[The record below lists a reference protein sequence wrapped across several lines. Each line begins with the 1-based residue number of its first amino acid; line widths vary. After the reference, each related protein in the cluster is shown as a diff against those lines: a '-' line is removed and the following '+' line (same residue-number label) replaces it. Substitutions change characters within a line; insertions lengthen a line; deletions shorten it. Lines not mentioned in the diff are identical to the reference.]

1 MPSTTLYR
9 KYRPKNFSE
18 IIGQTHIVRTLSNAI
33 KNNRVA
39 HAYLFTGPR
48 GTGKTTFARIFAK
61 TINCQD
67 NKDINACEKCPACL
81 AIQSGQS
88 LDIIEID
95 AASNTGVDNIRELK
109 ETIALPPTLLKY
121 KVYIIDEAHMLSTGA
136 WNALLKS
143 LEEPPAHVIFILA
156 TTELHKVPATI
167 ISRCQKFDFPRWP
180 MTDIIEKLTLIA
192 KQEKITVEKE
202 ALEMIALS
210 AEGGMRDAESLL
222 GQIIALEDQ
231 NITAKDVEEILGTVD
246 KSFIG
251 DVAKEII
258 SKNTG
263 KALAKINELIA
274 GGYDLQI
281 FNKALIN
288 HFRQLMLLKI
298 DENFKTYFTRELTE
312 DKIEKLIALAKKSEL
327 AQIVATIDLL
337 LVAQNK
343 IFSFLLPQLALE
355 IAIIKATQKFPAPQ
369 KISAP
374 EMVIEQNSPTRRD
387 ALQCLPTLP
396 TGRQAGQASVSTPT
410 QNLAKT
416 PPLSAHKIEPDPE
429 PVQPQSQQT
438 KSTAIDPNMEI
449 DRDMLKSR
457 WNRLLVEIRPYNH
470 SLSALLTNCQI
481 KTTEGN
487 VITLATPYEFYKEKL
502 DDPQNRLT
510 IEEVFSK
517 ILELA
522 VRIQVVVDKALAPVQ
537 NSAADDELEQAKEKE
552 KTTHEQSSLL
562 SSAMEIMG
570 GKIVSDE

>member
-1 MPSTTLYR
+1 MSQTLYR

-18 IIGQTHIVRTLSNAI
+18 IIGQAHIVRTLSNAI

-67 NKDINACEKCPACL
+67 HTDINACEKCPACL
-81 AIQSGQS
+81 TIQSGKT

-136 WNALLKS
+136 WNALLKT
-143 LEEPPAHVIFILA
+143 LEEPPAHVIFIMA
-156 TTELHKVPATI
+156 TTEIHKVPATI
-167 ISRCQKFDFPRWP
+167 VSRCQKFDFPRWP
-180 MTDIIEKLTLIA
+180 MTDIIEKLTIIA
-192 KQEKITVEKE
+192 KDEKISVEKE

-231 NITAKDVEEILGTVD
+231 NISAKDVEEILGTVD

-251 DVAKEII
+251 DVAEEIV
-258 SKNTG
+258 SKNTK
-263 KALAKINELIA
+263 KALEKINELIS

-281 FNKALIN
+281 FSKALIN

-298 DENFKTYFTRELTE
+298 DENFKTYFVRELTQ
-312 DKIEKLIALAKKSEL
+312 DKIEKLIAQAKNSEL
-327 AQIVATIDLL
+327 SQIVATIDLL
-337 LVAQNK
+337 LVAQTK
-343 IFSFLLPQLALE
+343 LFSFLLPQLALE

-369 KISAP
+369 KPYTPEIAMEGSAQVNIQPKVSPITPHTP
-374 EMVIEQNSPTRRD
+374 EKKINIDQKVKPSIGTQINSDVT
-387 ALQCLPTLP
+387 
-396 TGRQAGQASVSTPT
+396 
-410 QNLAKT
+410 
-416 PPLSAHKIEPDPE
+416 
-429 PVQPQSQQT
+429 
-438 KSTAIDPNMEI
+438 IDP
-449 DRDMLKSR
+449 DTLKGR
-457 WNRLLVEIRPYNH
+457 WNRLLIDIRAYNH
-470 SLSALLTNCQI
+470 SLCALLTNCQI
-481 KTTEGN
+481 VTTEGN
-487 VITLATPYEFYKEKL
+487 LITLATPYEFYKEKL

-510 IEEVFSK
+510 IEDVFSK

-522 VRIQVVVDKALAPVQ
+522 VRIQVVVDKTLAPIQ
-537 NSAADDELEQAKEKE
+537 NSAADDEIEQAKEKE

-570 GKIVSDE
+570 GKIVE

>member
-1 MPSTTLYR
+1 MSQTLYR

-18 IIGQTHIVRTLSNAI
+18 IIGQAHIVRTLSNAI

-67 NKDINACEKCPACL
+67 HTDINACEECPACL
-81 AIQSGQS
+81 TIQSGKT

-136 WNALLKS
+136 WNALLKT
-143 LEEPPAHVIFILA
+143 LEEPPAHVIFIMA
-156 TTELHKVPATI
+156 TTEIHKVPATI
-167 ISRCQKFDFPRWP
+167 VSRCQKFDFPRWP
-180 MTDIIEKLTLIA
+180 MADIIEKLTMIA
-192 KQEKITVEKE
+192 KEEKISVEKE

-231 NITAKDVEEILGTVD
+231 NISAKDVEEILGTVD

-251 DVAKEII
+251 DVAEEIV
-258 SKNTG
+258 SKNTK
-263 KALAKINELIA
+263 KALEKINELIS

-281 FNKALIN
+281 FSKALIN

-298 DENFKTYFTRELTE
+298 DENFKTYFVRELTQ
-312 DKIEKLIALAKKSEL
+312 DKIEKLVAQAKNSEL
-327 AQIVATIDLL
+327 SQIVATIDLL
-337 LVAQNK
+337 LVAQTK
-343 IFSFLLPQLALE
+343 LFSFLLPQLALE

-369 KISAP
+369 KPYTPEITIEGNAQINPHSTIIPITPHAP
-374 EMVIEQNSPTRRD
+374 EKKINIEQKVRPSAGTQINSDVT
-387 ALQCLPTLP
+387 
-396 TGRQAGQASVSTPT
+396 
-410 QNLAKT
+410 
-416 PPLSAHKIEPDPE
+416 
-429 PVQPQSQQT
+429 
-438 KSTAIDPNMEI
+438 IDP
-449 DRDMLKSR
+449 DTLKGR
-457 WNRLLVEIRPYNH
+457 WNRLLIDIRAYNH
-470 SLSALLTNCQI
+470 SLCALLTNCQI
-481 KTTEGN
+481 VTTEGN
-487 VITLATPYEFYKEKL
+487 LITLATPYEFYKEKL

-510 IEEVFSK
+510 IEDVFSK

-522 VRIQVVVDKALAPVQ
+522 VRIQVVVDKTLAPVQ
-537 NSAADDELEQAKEKE
+537 NSAADDEIEQAKEKE

-570 GKIVSDE
+570 GKIVE

>member
-1 MPSTTLYR
+1 MSQTLYR

-18 IIGQTHIVRTLSNAI
+18 IIGQAHIVRTLSNAI
-33 KNNRVA
+33 KNNRVS

-67 NKDINACEKCPACL
+67 KNEINACEKCPACL
-81 AIQSGQS
+81 TIQSGQS

-136 WNALLKS
+136 WNALLKT
-143 LEEPPAHVIFILA
+143 LEEPPAHVVFILA
-156 TTELHKVPATI
+156 TTEIHKVPATI
-167 ISRCQKFDFPRWP
+167 VSRCQKFDFPRWP
-180 MTDIIEKLTLIA
+180 MADIIEKLSLIA
-192 KQEKITVEKE
+192 KEEKITVEKE

-231 NITAKDVEEILGTVD
+231 TISAKEVEEILGTVD

-251 DVAKEII
+251 DVAEEIV
-258 SKNTG
+258 SRNTG
-263 KALAKINELIA
+263 KALEKVNELIA

-281 FNKALIN
+281 FSKALIN
-288 HFRQLMLLKI
+288 HFRQLMLIKV
-298 DENFKTYFTRELTE
+298 DENFKTYFTQELTE
-312 DKIEKLIALAKKSEL
+312 DRIEKLSALAKKSEL
-327 AQIVATIDLL
+327 AQIVTTIDLL

-343 IFSFLLPQLALE
+343 LFSYLLPQLALE
-355 IAIIKATQKFPAPQ
+355 IAIIKATQKFPAPE
-369 KISAP
+369 KVPAP
-374 EMVIEQNSPTRRD
+374 EMTVEQNSLTRRD
-387 ALQCLPTLP
+387 ALQC
-396 TGRQAGQASVSTPT
+396 VSTPT
-410 QNLAKT
+410 QNLAET
-416 PPLSAHKIEPDPE
+416 TSLSAHKIEPDPA
-429 PVQPQSQQT
+429 PTQQPA
-438 KSTAIDPNMEI
+438 KSTALDPDAVI
-449 DRDMLKSR
+449 DRDMLRSR
-457 WNRLLVEIRPYNH
+457 WNRLLIEIRPYNH
-470 SLSALLTNCQI
+470 SLCALLTNCQI

-487 VITLATPYEFYKEKL
+487 HITLATPYDFYKEKL
-502 DDPQNRLT
+502 DDPGNRLT

-522 VRIQVVVDKALAPVQ
+522 VRIQVVVDKTLAPVQ
-537 NSAADDELEQAKEKE
+537 NSAADEELQQAKEKE
-552 KTTHEQSSLL
+552 TAPKSEQSSLL

-570 GKIVSDE
+570 GKIVE

>member
-1 MPSTTLYR
+1 MSQTLYR

-18 IIGQTHIVRTLSNAI
+18 IIGQAHIVRTLSNAI
-33 KNNRVA
+33 KNNRIA

-61 TINCQD
+61 TINCQKLSD
-67 NKDINACEKCPACL
+67 SNTCEKCPACL

-109 ETIALPPTLLKY
+109 ETIALPPTSLKY

-136 WNALLKS
+136 FNALLKT
-143 LEEPPAHVIFILA
+143 LEEPPSHVIFILA
-156 TTELHKVPATI
+156 TTEIHKVPATI
-167 ISRCQKFDFPRWP
+167 ISRTQKFDFPRWP
-180 MTDIIEKLTLIA
+180 MADIIEKLTLIA
-192 KQEKITVEKE
+192 KEEKITIEKE

-222 GQIIALEDQ
+222 GQIISLEDQ
-231 NITAKDVEEILGTVD
+231 NISGKDVEEILGTVD

-251 DVAKEII
+251 DVAEEIVA
-258 SKNTG
+258 KNTSR
-263 KALAKINELIA
+263 ALAKINELVS

-281 FNKALIN
+281 FLKALIN
-288 HFRQLMLLKI
+288 HFRQLMLMKI
-298 DENFKTYFTRELTE
+298 DENFKNYFARELTT
-312 DKIEKLIALAKKSEL
+312 DKIEKLIEQAKKSEL
-327 AQIVATIDLL
+327 SQVVATIDLL

-343 IFSFLLPQLALE
+343 LFSFLLPQLALE
-355 IAIIKATQKFPAPQ
+355 IAIIKATQKFPAPVSLASIKYDASSMNDTVTSPIA
-369 KISAP
+369 KISGVETKNTA
-374 EMVIEQNSPTRRD
+374 
-387 ALQCLPTLP
+387 
-396 TGRQAGQASVSTPT
+396 
-410 QNLAKT
+410 
-416 PPLSAHKIEPDPE
+416 PLSAHKIETDLK
-429 PVQPQSQQT
+429 PVISQSQQT
-438 KSTAIDPNMEI
+438 KSTPKNPAVEI
-449 DRDMLKSR
+449 DRDMLRSH
-457 WNRLLVEIRPYNH
+457 WNRLLIEIRPYNH
-470 SLSALLTNCQI
+470 SLCALLTNCQI

-522 VRIQVVVDKALAPVQ
+522 VCIQVVVDKALAPIQ
-537 NSAADDELEQAKEKE
+537 NSAAQDELEEAKAKEKVE
-552 KTTHEQSSLL
+552 SKQSSLL

-570 GKIVSDE
+570 GKIVE

>member
-1 MPSTTLYR
+1 MSQTLYR

-18 IIGQTHIVRTLSNAI
+18 IIGQAHIVRTLSNAI

-67 NKDINACEKCPACL
+67 NTDVNACEKCPACL
-81 AIQSGQS
+81 TIQSGQS

-136 WNALLKS
+136 WNALLKT

-156 TTELHKVPATI
+156 TTEIHKVPATI
-167 ISRCQKFDFPRWP
+167 VSRCQKFDFPRWP
-180 MTDIIEKLTLIA
+180 MADIIEKLTLIA
-192 KQEKITVEKE
+192 KEEKITVEKE

-222 GQIIALEDQ
+222 GQIISLEDQ
-231 NITAKDVEEILGTVD
+231 TITAKDVEEILGTVD
-246 KSFIG
+246 KSFVG
-251 DVAKEII
+251 DVAEEIV

-263 KALAKINELIA
+263 RALEKINELIS

-281 FNKALIN
+281 FLKALIN

-298 DENFKTYFTRELTE
+298 DENFKNYFTRELTE
-312 DKIEKLIALAKKSEL
+312 DKIEKLVAQAKKSEL
-327 AQIVATIDLL
+327 PQIIATIDLL
-337 LVAQNK
+337 LIAQNK

-355 IAIIKATQKFPAPQ
+355 IAIIKATQQFPAPIPVVSIKYDVSGMNAGTSPVA
-369 KISAP
+369 KISTVEKQIA
-374 EMVIEQNSPTRRD
+374 
-387 ALQCLPTLP
+387 A
-396 TGRQAGQASVSTPT
+396 
-410 QNLAKT
+410 
-416 PPLSAHKIEPDPE
+416 PLSAHKRELDPK
-429 PVQPQSQQT
+429 PMQPQQA
-438 KSTAIDPNMEI
+438 KSAAITSDVEI

-457 WNRLLVEIRPYNH
+457 WSRLLVEIRPYNH
-470 SLSALLTNCQI
+470 SLCALLTNCQI

-502 DDPQNRLT
+502 DNPQNRLT

-522 VRIQVVVDKALAPVQ
+522 VQIQVVVDKTLAPVQ
-537 NSAADDELEQAKEKE
+537 NSAADEEILEAKEKE
-552 KTTHEQSSLL
+552 KSTHEQSSLL

-570 GKIVSDE
+570 GKIVE

>member
-1 MPSTTLYR
+1 MSQTLYR

-18 IIGQTHIVRTLSNAI
+18 IIGQAHIVRTLSNAI

-67 NKDINACEKCPACL
+67 HTDINACEECPACL
-81 AIQSGQS
+81 TIQSGKT

-136 WNALLKS
+136 WNALLKT
-143 LEEPPAHVIFILA
+143 LEEPPAHVIFIMA
-156 TTELHKVPATI
+156 TTEIHKVPATI
-167 ISRCQKFDFPRWP
+167 VSRCQKFDFPRWP
-180 MTDIIEKLTLIA
+180 MADIIEKLTMIA
-192 KQEKITVEKE
+192 KEEKISVEKE

-231 NITAKDVEEILGTVD
+231 NISAKDVEEILGTVD

-251 DVAKEII
+251 DVAEEIV
-258 SKNTG
+258 SKNTK
-263 KALAKINELIA
+263 KALEKINELIS

-281 FNKALIN
+281 FSKALIN

-298 DENFKTYFTRELTE
+298 DENFKTYFVRELTQ
-312 DKIEKLIALAKKSEL
+312 DKIEKLVAQAKNSEL
-327 AQIVATIDLL
+327 SQIVATIDLL
-337 LVAQNK
+337 LVAQTK
-343 IFSFLLPQLALE
+343 LFSFLLPQLALE

-369 KISAP
+369 KPYTPEITIEGNAQINPHSTIIPITPHAP
-374 EMVIEQNSPTRRD
+374 EKKINIEQKVRPSAGTQINSDVT
-387 ALQCLPTLP
+387 
-396 TGRQAGQASVSTPT
+396 
-410 QNLAKT
+410 
-416 PPLSAHKIEPDPE
+416 
-429 PVQPQSQQT
+429 
-438 KSTAIDPNMEI
+438 IDP
-449 DRDMLKSR
+449 DTLKGR
-457 WNRLLVEIRPYNH
+457 WNRLLIDIRAYNH
-470 SLSALLTNCQI
+470 SLCALLTKCQI
-481 KTTEGN
+481 VTTEGN
-487 VITLATPYEFYKEKL
+487 LITLATPYEFYKEKL

-510 IEEVFSK
+510 IEDVFSK

-522 VRIQVVVDKALAPVQ
+522 VRIQVVVDKTLAPVQ
-537 NSAADDELEQAKEKE
+537 NSAADDEIEQAKEKE

-570 GKIVSDE
+570 GKIVE

>member
-1 MPSTTLYR
+1 MSQTLYR

-18 IIGQTHIVRTLSNAI
+18 IIGQAHIVRTLSNAI

-67 NKDINACEKCPACL
+67 HADINACEKCPACL
-81 AIQSGQS
+81 TIQSGKT

-136 WNALLKS
+136 WNALLKT
-143 LEEPPAHVIFILA
+143 LEEPPAHVIFIMA
-156 TTELHKVPATI
+156 TTEIHKVPATI
-167 ISRCQKFDFPRWP
+167 VSRCQKFDFPRWP
-180 MTDIIEKLTLIA
+180 MADIIEKLTLIA
-192 KQEKITVEKE
+192 KEEKITVEKE

-222 GQIIALEDQ
+222 GQIIALENQ
-231 NITAKDVEEILGTVD
+231 TISAKDVEEILGTVD

-251 DVAKEII
+251 DVAEEIV
-258 SKNTG
+258 SKNTK
-263 KALAKINELIA
+263 KALEKINELIS

-281 FNKALIN
+281 FNKALTN

-298 DENFKTYFTRELTE
+298 DENFKTYFVRELTQ
-312 DKIEKLIALAKKSEL
+312 DKIEKLVAQAKKSEL
-327 AQIVATIDLL
+327 SQIVATIDLL

-343 IFSFLLPQLALE
+343 LFSFLLPQLALE
-355 IAIIKATQKFPAPQ
+355 IAIIKATQKFPAPAQ
-369 KISAP
+369 MISSIKYEVASINAENKP
-374 EMVIEQNSPTRRD
+374 VAKLGEQETRN
-387 ALQCLPTLP
+387 AT
-396 TGRQAGQASVSTPT
+396 
-410 QNLAKT
+410 
-416 PPLSAHKIEPDPE
+416 PLSAHKIEPDSKPA
-429 PVQPQSQQT
+429 QSQQT
-438 KSTAIDPNMEI
+438 KSTAINSAVEI

-457 WNRLLVEIRPYNH
+457 WNRLLIDIRPYNH
-470 SLSALLTNCQI
+470 SLCALLTNCQI
-481 KTTEGN
+481 LTTEGN
-487 VITLATPYEFYKEKL
+487 LITLATPYEFYKEKL
-502 DDPQNRLT
+502 EDPQNRLT

-522 VRIQVVVDKALAPVQ
+522 VRIQVVVDKTLAPVQ
-537 NSAADDELEQAKEKE
+537 NSCADDEIEQAKEKE

-570 GKIVSDE
+570 GKIVEWCIK

>member
-1 MPSTTLYR
+1 MSQTLYR

-61 TINCQD
+61 TINCQ
-67 NKDINACEKCPACL
+67 NSADINACEKCQACL
-81 AIQSGQS
+81 TIQSGQS

-136 WNALLKS
+136 WNALLKT
-143 LEEPPAHVIFILA
+143 LEEPPAHVVFILA
-156 TTELHKVPATI
+156 TTEIHKVPATI
-167 ISRCQKFDFPRWP
+167 VSRCQKFDFPRWP
-180 MTDIIEKLTLIA
+180 MADIIEKLTLIA
-192 KQEKITVEKE
+192 KEEKITIEKE

-231 NITAKDVEEILGTVD
+231 TISAKDVEEILGTVD

-251 DVAKEII
+251 DVAEEIML
-258 SKNTG
+258 KNTS

-288 HFRQLMLLKI
+288 HFRQLMLLKV

-337 LVAQNK
+337 LVVQNK
-343 IFSFLLPQLALE
+343 LFSFLLPQLALE
-355 IAIIKATQKFPAPQ
+355 LAIIKATQKFPAPA
-369 KISAP
+369 KVHAP
-374 EMVIEQNSPTRRD
+374 EMTVEQNSLTRRD
-387 ALQCLPTLP
+387 ALQC
-396 TGRQAGQASVSTPT
+396 VSTPT
-410 QNLAKT
+410 QNLKPEITSYSIEKKT
-416 PPLSAHKIEPDPE
+416 ENPPA
-429 PVQPQSQQT
+429 QSQPA
-438 KSTAIDPNMEI
+438 KSTTIDPDAVI

-457 WNRLLVEIRPYNH
+457 WNRLLIEIRPYNH
-470 SLSALLTNCQI
+470 SLCALLTNCQV

-487 VITLATPYEFYKEKL
+487 LITLATPYEFYKEKL
-502 DDPQNRLT
+502 DDPGNRLT

-517 ILELA
+517 ILELT
-522 VRIQVVVDKALAPVQ
+522 VRIQVVVDKTLAPVQ
-537 NSAADDELEQAKEKE
+537 NSAADEELQQAKEKE
-552 KTTHEQSSLL
+552 TTPKSEQSSLL

-570 GKIVSDE
+570 GKIVE

>member
-1 MPSTTLYR
+1 MSQTLYR

-18 IIGQTHIVRTLSNAI
+18 IIGQAHIVRTLSNAI

-67 NKDINACEKCPACL
+67 HTDINACEECPACL
-81 AIQSGQS
+81 TIQSGKT

-136 WNALLKS
+136 WNALLKT
-143 LEEPPAHVIFILA
+143 LEEPPAHVIFIMA
-156 TTELHKVPATI
+156 TTEIHKVPATI
-167 ISRCQKFDFPRWP
+167 VSRCQKFDFPRWP
-180 MTDIIEKLTLIA
+180 MADIIEKLTMIA
-192 KQEKITVEKE
+192 KEEKISVEKE

-231 NITAKDVEEILGTVD
+231 NISAKDVEEILGTVD

-251 DVAKEII
+251 DVAEEIV
-258 SKNTG
+258 SKNTK
-263 KALAKINELIA
+263 KALEKINELIS

-281 FNKALIN
+281 FSKALIN

-298 DENFKTYFTRELTE
+298 DENFKTYFVRELTQ
-312 DKIEKLIALAKKSEL
+312 DKIEKLVAQAKNSEL
-327 AQIVATIDLL
+327 SQIVATIDLL
-337 LVAQNK
+337 LVAQTK
-343 IFSFLLPQLALE
+343 LFSFLLPQLALE

-369 KISAP
+369 KPYTPEITIEGNAQINPHSTIIPITPHAP
-374 EMVIEQNSPTRRD
+374 EKKINIEQKVRPSAGTQINSDVT
-387 ALQCLPTLP
+387 
-396 TGRQAGQASVSTPT
+396 
-410 QNLAKT
+410 
-416 PPLSAHKIEPDPE
+416 
-429 PVQPQSQQT
+429 
-438 KSTAIDPNMEI
+438 IDP
-449 DRDMLKSR
+449 DTLKGR
-457 WNRLLVEIRPYNH
+457 WNRLLIDIRAYNH
-470 SLSALLTNCQI
+470 SLCALLTNCQI
-481 KTTEGN
+481 VTTEGN
-487 VITLATPYEFYKEKL
+487 LITLATPYEFYKEKL

-510 IEEVFSK
+510 IEDVFSK

-522 VRIQVVVDKALAPVQ
+522 VRIQVVVDKTLAPVQ
-537 NSAADDELEQAKEKE
+537 NSAADDEIEQAKEKE

-570 GKIVSDE
+570 GKIVEWSHEA

>member
-1 MPSTTLYR
+1 MLENPMSQTLYR

-18 IIGQTHIVRTLSNAI
+18 IIGQAHIVRTLSNAI

-67 NKDINACEKCPACL
+67 KSEINACEKCPACL
-81 AIQSGQS
+81 TIQSGQS

-136 WNALLKS
+136 WNALLKT
-143 LEEPPAHVIFILA
+143 LEEPPAHVVFILA
-156 TTELHKVPATI
+156 TTEIHKVPATI
-167 ISRCQKFDFPRWP
+167 VSRCQKFDFPRWP
-180 MTDIIEKLTLIA
+180 MADIIEKLSLIA
-192 KQEKITVEKE
+192 KEEKITVEKE

-231 NITAKDVEEILGTVD
+231 TISAKDVEEILGTVD

-251 DVAKEII
+251 DVAEEIVL
-258 SKNTG
+258 KNTS
-263 KALAKINELIA
+263 KALEKVNELIA

-281 FNKALIN
+281 FAKALIN
-288 HFRQLMLLKI
+288 HFRQLMLLKVN
-298 DENFKTYFTRELTE
+298 ENFKTYFTRELTE

-327 AQIVATIDLL
+327 SQIVATIDLL

-343 IFSFLLPQLALE
+343 LFSFLLPQLALE
-355 IAIIKATQKFPAPQ
+355 IAIIKATQKFPAQIASSINTENKPTA
-369 KISAP
+369 KISP
-374 EMVIEQNSPTRRD
+374 
-387 ALQCLPTLP
+387 
-396 TGRQAGQASVSTPT
+396 
-410 QNLAKT
+410 AKI
-416 PPLSAHKIEPDPE
+416 PVAIPLAHKIESDPE
-429 PVQPQSQQT
+429 PVQPQSQSA
-438 KSTAIDPNMEI
+438 KSTALDPDAII

-457 WNRLLVEIRPYNH
+457 WNRLLIEIRPYNH
-470 SLSALLTNCQI
+470 SLCALLTNCQI
-481 KTTEGN
+481 MTTEGN

-502 DDPQNRLT
+502 DDPTNRLT

-522 VRIQVVVDKALAPVQ
+522 VRIQVVVDKTLAPIQ
-537 NSAADDELEQAKEKE
+537 NSCADDEIQEAKTKE
-552 KTTHEQSSLL
+552 TATNHEQSSLL
-562 SSAMEIMG
+562 SSAMDIMG

>member
-1 MPSTTLYR
+1 MSQTLYR

-67 NKDINACEKCPACL
+67 NADVNACEKCPACL

-136 WNALLKS
+136 WNALLKT
-143 LEEPPAHVIFILA
+143 LEEPPAHVIFIMA
-156 TTELHKVPATI
+156 TTEIHKVPATI
-167 ISRCQKFDFPRWP
+167 VSRCQKFDFPRWP
-180 MTDIIEKLTLIA
+180 MADIIEKLTLIA
-192 KQEKITVEKE
+192 KEEKITVEKE

-222 GQIIALEDQ
+222 GQIISLEDQ
-231 NITAKDVEEILGTVD
+231 TITAKDVEEILGTVD

-251 DVAKEII
+251 DVAEEIV

-263 KALAKINELIA
+263 RALEKINELIS

-298 DENFKTYFTRELTE
+298 DENFKSYFTRELTE
-312 DKIEKLIALAKKSEL
+312 DKIEKLVAQAKKSEL
-327 AQIVATIDLL
+327 PQIVATIDLL

-355 IAIIKATQKFPAPQ
+355 IAIIKATQQFPAPVPVASIKYDVSSINAGTSPVA
-369 KISAP
+369 KISTVEKQIA
-374 EMVIEQNSPTRRD
+374 
-387 ALQCLPTLP
+387 A
-396 TGRQAGQASVSTPT
+396 
-410 QNLAKT
+410 
-416 PPLSAHKIEPDPE
+416 PLSAHKIEPDPK
-429 PVQPQSQQT
+429 PAQSQSQQT
-438 KSTAIDPNMEI
+438 KSAAINPDIEI
-449 DRDMLKSR
+449 DRDLLKSR
-457 WNRLLVEIRPYNH
+457 WNRLLIEIRPYNH
-470 SLSALLTNCQI
+470 SLCALLTNCQI
-481 KTTEGN
+481 KTTDGN

-522 VRIQVVVDKALAPVQ
+522 VRIQVVVDKTLAPVQ
-537 NSAADDELEQAKEKE
+537 NSAADEEILEAKEKE
-552 KTTHEQSSLL
+552 KSTHEQSSLL

-570 GKIVSDE
+570 GKIVE

>member
-1 MPSTTLYR
+1 MPQTLYR

-67 NKDINACEKCPACL
+67 NKDLNACEKCPACL

-136 WNALLKS
+136 WNALLKT

-156 TTELHKVPATI
+156 TTEIHKVPATI
-167 ISRCQKFDFPRWP
+167 VSRCQKFDFPRWP
-180 MTDIIEKLTLIA
+180 MADIIEKLTVIA
-192 KQEKITVEKE
+192 KEEKITVEKE

-222 GQIIALEDQ
+222 GQIISLEDQ

-246 KSFIG
+246 KNFIG
-251 DVAKEII
+251 DMAEEIV
-258 SKNTG
+258 SRNTG
-263 KALAKINELIA
+263 KALVKINELIA

-288 HFRQLMLLKI
+288 HLRQLMLLKI
-298 DENFKTYFTRELTE
+298 DENFKTYFIRELTQN
-312 DKIEKLIALAKKSEL
+312 KIEKLLALAKKSEL
-327 AQIVATIDLL
+327 SQIIVTIDLL

-369 KISAP
+369 KISMP
-374 EMVIEQNSPTRRD
+374 EMTVEKNSTSGISQK
-387 ALQCLPTLP
+387 AET
-396 TGRQAGQASVSTPT
+396 AS
-410 QNLAKT
+410 
-416 PPLSAHKIEPDPE
+416 LSAHKIELDPK
-429 PVQPQSQQT
+429 PVQQQSQQT
-438 KSTAIDPNMEI
+438 KSTAINPDIEI

-487 VITLATPYEFYKEKL
+487 MITLATPYEFYKEKL

-522 VRIQVVVDKALAPVQ
+522 VRIQVVVDKTLAPIQ
-537 NSAADDELEQAKEKE
+537 KSAADEEIQEAKEKE
-552 KTTHEQSSLL
+552 KIAHEQVSLL
-562 SSAMEIMG
+562 NSAMEIMG
-570 GKIVSDE
+570 GKIVE

>member
-1 MPSTTLYR
+1 MSQTLYR

-18 IIGQTHIVRTLSNAI
+18 IIGQAHIVRTLSNAI

-67 NKDINACEKCPACL
+67 HADINACEKCPACL
-81 AIQSGQS
+81 TIQSGKT

-136 WNALLKS
+136 WNALLKT
-143 LEEPPAHVIFILA
+143 LEEPPAHVIFIMA
-156 TTELHKVPATI
+156 TTEIHKVPATI
-167 ISRCQKFDFPRWP
+167 VSRCQKFDFPRWP
-180 MTDIIEKLTLIA
+180 MADIIEKLTLIA
-192 KQEKITVEKE
+192 KEEKITVEKE

-222 GQIIALEDQ
+222 GQIIALENQ
-231 NITAKDVEEILGTVD
+231 TISAKDVEEILGTVD

-251 DVAKEII
+251 DVAEEIV
-258 SKNTG
+258 SKNTK
-263 KALAKINELIA
+263 KALEKINELIS

-281 FNKALIN
+281 FNKALTN

-298 DENFKTYFTRELTE
+298 DENFKTYFVRELTQ
-312 DKIEKLIALAKKSEL
+312 DKIEKLVAQAKKSEL
-327 AQIVATIDLL
+327 SQIVATIDLL

-343 IFSFLLPQLALE
+343 LFSFLLPQLALE
-355 IAIIKATQKFPAPQ
+355 IAIIKATQKFPAPAQ
-369 KISAP
+369 MISSIKYEVASINAENKP
-374 EMVIEQNSPTRRD
+374 VAKLGEQETRN
-387 ALQCLPTLP
+387 AT
-396 TGRQAGQASVSTPT
+396 
-410 QNLAKT
+410 
-416 PPLSAHKIEPDPE
+416 PLSAHKIEPDSKPA
-429 PVQPQSQQT
+429 QSQQT
-438 KSTAIDPNMEI
+438 KSTAINSAVEI

-457 WNRLLVEIRPYNH
+457 WNRLLIDIRPYNH
-470 SLSALLTNCQI
+470 SLCALLTNCQI
-481 KTTEGN
+481 LTTEGN
-487 VITLATPYEFYKEKL
+487 LITLATPYEFYKEKL
-502 DDPQNRLT
+502 EDPQNRLT

-522 VRIQVVVDKALAPVQ
+522 VRIQVVVDKTLAPVQ
-537 NSAADDELEQAKEKE
+537 NSCADDEIEQAKEKE

-570 GKIVSDE
+570 GKIVE

>member
-1 MPSTTLYR
+1 MSQTLYR

-18 IIGQTHIVRTLSNAI
+18 IIGQAHIVRTLSNAI

-67 NKDINACEKCPACL
+67 KNEINACEKCPACL
-81 AIQSGQS
+81 AIQSGQT

-109 ETIALPPTLLKY
+109 ETISLPPTLLKY

-180 MTDIIEKLTLIA
+180 MADIIEKLSLIA
-192 KQEKITVEKE
+192 KEEKITVEKE

-231 NITAKDVEEILGTVD
+231 TISAKDVEEILGTVD

-251 DVAKEII
+251 DVAEEII
-258 SKNTG
+258 FKNTS

-274 GGYDLQI
+274 SGYDLQI
-281 FNKALIN
+281 FLKALIN

-298 DENFKTYFTRELTE
+298 DENFKNYFTRELTE

-327 AQIVATIDLL
+327 SQIVATIDLL
-337 LVAQNK
+337 LIAQNK

-355 IAIIKATQKFPAPQ
+355 IAIIKATQKFPALTGVVSGIQYEVSGINTGNNSKDAPQ
-369 KISAP
+369 NAKSEITSHSP
-374 EMVIEQNSPTRRD
+374 EKKTKD
-387 ALQCLPTLP
+387 
-396 TGRQAGQASVSTPT
+396 TPT
-410 QNLAKT
+410 PEQPQPAKT
-416 PPLSAHKIEPDPE
+416 N
-429 PVQPQSQQT
+429 
-438 KSTAIDPNMEI
+438 AINSDVEI
-449 DRDMLKSR
+449 DRDTLKSR

-470 SLSALLTNCQI
+470 SLCALLTNCQI
-481 KTTEGN
+481 KATEGN

-522 VRIQVVVDKALAPVQ
+522 VRIQVVVDKTLAPIQ
-537 NSAADDELEQAKEKE
+537 NSCADDEIEQAKEKE
-552 KTTHEQSSLL
+552 TATNHQQSSLL
-562 SSAMEIMG
+562 NSAMEIMG
-570 GKIVSDE
+570 GKIVE

>member
-1 MPSTTLYR
+1 MSQTLYR

-33 KNNRVA
+33 KNDRVA

-61 TINCQD
+61 TVNCQD
-67 NKDINACEKCPACL
+67 KRDGNACEKCPACL
-81 AIQSGQS
+81 AIQSGQT

-121 KVYIIDEAHMLSTGA
+121 KTYIIDEAHMLSTGA

-180 MTDIIEKLTLIA
+180 MADIIEKLTLIA
-192 KQEKITVEKE
+192 KEEKITVEKE

-231 NITAKDVEEILGTVD
+231 TISAKDVEEILGTVD
-246 KSFIG
+246 QSFIG
-251 DVAKEII
+251 DVAEEIVL
-258 SKNTG
+258 KNTA

-281 FNKALIN
+281 FGKALIN

-312 DKIEKLIALAKKSEL
+312 DKIEKLITLAKKSEL
-327 AQIVATIDLL
+327 SQIVTTIDLL
-337 LVAQNK
+337 LVAQSK
-343 IFSFLLPQLALE
+343 LFSFLLPQLALE

-374 EMVIEQNSPTRRD
+374 EMTVEKNSTTAMAKKIET
-387 ALQCLPTLP
+387 A
-396 TGRQAGQASVSTPT
+396 
-410 QNLAKT
+410 
-416 PPLSAHKIEPDPE
+416 PLSAHKIEPDLE
-429 PVQPQSQQT
+429 PAQPQAQPNKT
-438 KSTAIDPNMEI
+438 TALNPDANI
-449 DRDMLKSR
+449 DRDLLKNR

-481 KTTEGN
+481 VTTDGN
-487 VITLATPYEFYKEKL
+487 LITLATPYEFYKDKL
-502 DDPQNRLT
+502 DDPTNRLT

-522 VRIQVVVDKALAPVQ
+522 VRIQVVVDKTLAPVQ
-537 NSAADDELEQAKEKE
+537 NSAADDELAQVKEQEKAP
-552 KTTHEQSSLL
+552 HEQSSLL
-562 SSAMEIMG
+562 NSAMEIMG
-570 GKIVSDE
+570 GKIVSE

>member
-1 MPSTTLYR
+1 MSQTLYR

-18 IIGQTHIVRTLSNAI
+18 IIGQAHIVRTLSNAI

-67 NKDINACEKCPACL
+67 NKDVNACEKCPACL

-136 WNALLKS
+136 WNALLKT

-156 TTELHKVPATI
+156 TTEIHKVPATI
-167 ISRCQKFDFPRWP
+167 VSRCQKFDFPRWP
-180 MTDIIEKLTLIA
+180 MSDIIEKLTLIA
-192 KQEKITVEKE
+192 NSEKITIEKE

-222 GQIIALEDQ
+222 GQIISLEDQ
-231 NITAKDVEEILGTVD
+231 NISAKVVEEILGTVD

-251 DVAKEII
+251 DVAEEIV
-258 SKNTG
+258 SKNTSQ
-263 KALAKINELIA
+263 ALEKINELIS

-298 DENFKTYFTRELTE
+298 DENFKSYFVRELTE
-312 DKIEKLIALAKKSEL
+312 DKIEKLVAQAQKSEL
-327 AQIVATIDLL
+327 AQIIATIDLL

-355 IAIIKATQKFPAPQ
+355 IAIIKATQKFPAPIPAVSI
-369 KISAP
+369 KYEVSSMNAGNKSTNNLSEVKP
-374 EMVIEQNSPTRRD
+374 EITIP
-387 ALQCLPTLP
+387 LPE
-396 TGRQAGQASVSTPT
+396 
-410 QNLAKT
+410 K
-416 PPLSAHKIEPDPE
+416 KIELASTELPP
-429 PVQPQSQQT
+429 T
-438 KSTAIDPNMEI
+438 KITAINPDVEI
-449 DRDMLKSR
+449 DRDLLRSR
-457 WNRLLVEIRPYNH
+457 WNRLLIEIRPYNH
-470 SLSALLTNCQI
+470 SLSALLTNCQVL
-481 KTTEGN
+481 TTEGN

-522 VRIQVVVDKALAPVQ
+522 IRIKVVVDKTLAPVQ
-537 NSAADDELEQAKEKE
+537 SSAADDEIKEAKEKE

-570 GKIVSDE
+570 GKIVE

>member
-1 MPSTTLYR
+1 MSQTLYR

-18 IIGQTHIVRTLSNAI
+18 IIGQAHIVRTLSNAI

-67 NKDINACEKCPACL
+67 NKDVNACEKCPACL

-136 WNALLKS
+136 FNALLKT

-156 TTELHKVPATI
+156 TTEIHKVPATI
-167 ISRCQKFDFPRWP
+167 VSRCQKFDFPRWP
-180 MTDIIEKLTLIA
+180 MADIIEKLTLIA

-231 NITAKDVEEILGTVD
+231 NISAKEVEEILGTVD

-251 DVAKEII
+251 DVAEEIML
-258 SKNTG
+258 KNTG

-281 FNKALIN
+281 FAKALIN

-312 DKIEKLIALAKKSEL
+312 DKIEKLIVLAQKSEL
-327 AQIVATIDLL
+327 SEIVATIDLL

-343 IFSFLLPQLALE
+343 IFSYLLPQLALE
-355 IAIIKATQKFPAPQ
+355 IAIIKATQKFPAPAQ
-369 KISAP
+369 VVSGIRYEVSGINTGSNTVDKISAM
-374 EMVIEQNSPTRRD
+374 ETKKISP
-387 ALQCLPTLP
+387 L
-396 TGRQAGQASVSTPT
+396 STPE
-410 QNLAKT
+410 K
-416 PPLSAHKIEPDPE
+416 KIELASTELPP
-429 PVQPQSQQT
+429 T
-438 KSTAIDPNMEI
+438 KITAINPDAQI
-449 DRDMLKSR
+449 DRDLLRSR
-457 WNRLLVEIRPYNH
+457 WNRLLIEIRPYNH
-470 SLSALLTNCQI
+470 SLSALLTNCQVV
-481 KTTEGN
+481 TTEGN

-502 DDPQNRLT
+502 DDPGNRLT

-522 VRIQVVVDKALAPVQ
+522 VRINVVVDKALAPVQ
-537 NSAADDELEQAKEKE
+537 NSAVDDELQQAKEKE
-552 KTTHEQSSLL
+552 KATHEQSSLL

-570 GKIVSDE
+570 GKIVE